1 MKTLTRLWSKLVRW
15 ECAWVEA
22 QMFDD
27 TVIMLMVQKPG
38 WPVNMRIIN
47 HYLQG
52 LYYTSQVVSR
62 NYSIKDVLKVVLL
75 YKHYLAIF
83 LTVVICLFWFLWNF
97 ASGCRVA
104 GCRQCGLTTTTTTKA
119 KTYPWWWFTTDFLR
133 TTSWVTLMWRFWYL
147 RLWSQALQLLR
158 RTRHPGFVGV
168 TEWVKGGRS
177 QVVLPSHPCSR
188 HVSPCFFGILHQTT
202 LLLGEG
208 KSKKEESLA
217 GMKNCHQRVIRLGLQ
232 NWSISCHCM
241 LQSDWCGFW
250 IDFQLKNARNGSR
263 KPEIRKRPGD
273 LWNEWDDCIL

>member
-27 TVIMLMVQKPG
+27 TVILLMVQKPG

-104 GCRQCGLTTTTTTKA
+104 GCRQCGLTTTTTT
-119 KTYPWWWFTTDFLR
+119 TT
-133 TTSWVTLMWRFWYL
+133 T
-147 RLWSQALQLLR
+147 R
-158 RTRHPGFVGV
+158 RTRIQWPRQVLFCFEYWRHYYNDPV
-168 TEWVKGGRS
+168 
-177 QVVLPSHPCSR
+177 VVLHPPPQEQPFC
-188 HVSPCFFGILHQTT
+188 L
-202 LLLGEG
+202 
-208 KSKKEESLA
+208 
-217 GMKNCHQRVIRLGLQ
+217 
-232 NWSISCHCM
+232 
-241 LQSDWCGFW
+241 
-250 IDFQLKNARNGSR
+250 
-263 KPEIRKRPGD
+263 
-273 LWNEWDDCIL
+273 